1 MKSINFYYSLLLFL
15 TIFIYIPLN
24 NTLINLKLSSYP
36 TLTILAIVVLLGI
49 LINLTNLNIF
59 FKFLL
64 NYTPFSLI
72 FTIITFIYI
81 LFSSYLTDYSYFV
94 PKSYLNETN
103 LFYIIYLFSGFLLA
117 YYYKYL
123 SFFFQKSKYTIIISS
138 SLGIL
143 IFLILISNNS
153 LINIINRSIFK
164 EVSISYQLVADLLC
178 ILSFITIAKYYKSK
192 ITVLNFI
199 ITIIILF
206 ILSSRSSILFYVLTI
221 LLFLIYT
228 KNIKT
233 IVLSFILILL
243 FSNFFYNDIVSFY
256 KKDDRITKL
265 LTFDTKDEVSINQRN
280 ILLEKNLIDI
290 KENWFTG
297 NLYGEF
303 HTFKKSGTY
312 IHNYLS
318 YLQNFGFLP
327 FLLFNILL
335 LRISYFILIKRDATF
350 DNRFIFLIFIFT
362 LLSVLFTRSYA
373 AMYFLPLIILSESY
387 ANIKRKETI
396 Y

>member
-1 MKSINFYYSLLLFL
+1 MKSINFFYSLLLFL

-24 NTLINLKLSSYP
+24 NTLINLKLSSFP
-36 TLTILAIVVLLGI
+36 TLTILGMVVLLGI
-49 LINLTNLNIF
+49 LINLTSLNIF
-59 FKFLL
+59 LKFLL
-64 NYTPFSLI
+64 NYTPFNLI
-72 FTIITFIYI
+72 FTIVTFIYI
-81 LFSSYLTDYSYFV
+81 LVSSYLTNYSYFV

-103 LFYIIYLFSGFLLA
+103 LFYIIYIFSGFLLA
-117 YYYKYL
+117 YHYKYL

-153 LINIINRSIFK
+153 LVNIINRSIFK
-164 EVSISYQLVADLLC
+164 EISISYQLVADLLC
-178 ILSFITIAKYYKSK
+178 ILSFLTIAKYHKSK
-192 ITVLNFI
+192 ITFLNFI

-206 ILSSRSSILFYVLTI
+206 ILSSRSSILFYILTI

-233 IVLSFILILL
+233 IVFSFIFIIL
-243 FSNFFYNDIVSFY
+243 FSNFFYDSIISFY
-256 KKDDRITKL
+256 KQDARITKL
-265 LTFDTKDEVSINQRN
+265 LTFDTKDEISINQRN
-280 ILLEKNLIDI
+280 IMLEKNLLDI
-290 KENWFTG
+290 NENWFTG

-303 HTFKKSGTY
+303 NTFKKSGTY

-327 FLLFNILL
+327 FVIFNILL
-335 LRISYFILIKRDATF
+335 LRISYFILIKKDDSF
-350 DNRFIFLIFIFT
+350 DNRFIFLIFTFT
-362 LLSVLFTRSYA
+362 LLSILFTRSYA

-387 ANIKRKETI
+387 ISTKRKETV